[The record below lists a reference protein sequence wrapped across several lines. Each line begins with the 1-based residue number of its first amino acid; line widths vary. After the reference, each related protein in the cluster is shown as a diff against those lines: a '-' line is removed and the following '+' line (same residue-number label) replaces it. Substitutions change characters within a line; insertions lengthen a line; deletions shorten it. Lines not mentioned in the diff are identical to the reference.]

1 MDEKEFLIPIRYSC
15 YKLLSVKASDLDTA
29 IQNTLATFIPG
40 DDDFEPK
47 SLHIEES
54 EARFLNSE
62 F

>member
-1 MDEKEFLIPIRYSC
+1 MDEKEFLVPIRYSC

-29 IQNTLATFIPG
+29 VRNTLATFIPE
-40 DDDFEPK
+40 DDNFEPK

>member
-15 YKLLSVKASDLDTA
+15 YKLLPVKASDLDTA
-29 IQNTLATFIPG
+29 IQNTLATFVPA
-40 DDDFEPK
+40 DDDFDPK